1 MIGQKGI
8 PAVYGGVEKHVHDLA
23 LRLAQKHDITVYSRK
38 WYTKSDKNNF
48 EDVNIV
54 YTPTIHTKHLDAI
67 THTFTST
74 VHALFQKYDVIHYHG
89 VGPALLSWI
98 PRLLTP
104 KTKVVT
110 TFHSIDRYHQ
120 KWNFLAKIALR
131 LGEKAACIFAHETIA
146 VSESIKQY
154 CQNEYNTEPTYIPN
168 GVNKVE
174 KKIGQKNLKQFGL
187 KKDKYFVFVSRLVA
201 HKGAHL
207 LIEAFQK
214 LKAHN
219 PTNKKIQDIKLAI
232 VGGSAYTEDYIKKLH
247 EQAKNNS
254 DIVFTN
260 FQSGDTLDELYANSI
275 SMVHPSLNEGLPIT
289 VLQAMSYS
297 IPVLVSTIPEHL
309 EIIRNPRA
317 LFIENNV
324 EEMEKC
330 LKNFLQMTAEEKE
343 KMSKENLSIVD
354 KQYTWDVIVPR
365 IEQLYKRVL
374 ISNKTKLKKILA

>member
-1 MIGQKGI
+1 
-8 PAVYGGVEKHVHDLA
+8 
-23 LRLAQKHDITVYSRK
+23 
-38 WYTKSDKNNF
+38 
-48 EDVNIV
+48 
-54 YTPTIHTKHLDAI
+54 
-67 THTFTST
+67 
-74 VHALFQKYDVIHYHG
+74 
-89 VGPALLSWI
+89 
-98 PRLLTP
+98 
-104 KTKVVT
+104 
-110 TFHSIDRYHQ
+110 
-120 KWNFLAKIALR
+120 
-131 LGEKAACIFAHETIA
+131 
-146 VSESIKQY
+146 
-154 CQNEYNTEPTYIPN
+154 
-168 GVNKVE
+168 
-174 KKIGQKNLKQFGL
+174 
-187 KKDKYFVFVSRLVA
+187 
-201 HKGAHL
+201 
-207 LIEAFQK
+207 
-214 LKAHN
+214 
-219 PTNKKIQDIKLAI
+219 LAI